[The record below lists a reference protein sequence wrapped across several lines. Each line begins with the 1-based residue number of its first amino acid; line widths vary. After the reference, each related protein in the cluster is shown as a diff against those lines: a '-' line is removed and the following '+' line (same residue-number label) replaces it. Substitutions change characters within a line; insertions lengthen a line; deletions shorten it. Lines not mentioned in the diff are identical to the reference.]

1 MLEFALVGA
10 VVAVAFAYSGWALL
24 PAATKVRL
32 ARALAEQAG
41 KSDPEGW
48 MARVARRLERAAGA
62 GDCSGCSADSSAVP
76 GRGRSQPPR

>member
-1 MLEFALVGA
+1 MLEVALVGA

-32 ARALAEQAG
+32 ARALAAQAG
-41 KSDPEGW
+41 KGDPDGW
-48 MARVARRLERAAGA
+48 LARVARRLERAAGA
-62 GDCSGCSADSSAVP
+62 GDCSGCSPEAGATP